1 MYCWIKIFEYHFR
14 NDAEISITLAINL
27 VYLLSLVL
35 QPFMPTTSEE
45 IREQL
50 NFKGPAYALETAFRC
65 YLPPGHTIAQARPL
79 FKRVEK
85 ALADD
90 YRLRFSGQKK

>member
-1 MYCWIKIFEYHFR
+1 
-14 NDAEISITLAINL
+14 LALNL

-45 IREQL
+45 IRQQL
-50 NFKGPAYALETAFRC
+50 NIKEKVYALETAFRC
-65 YLPPGHTIAQARPL
+65 YLPVGHTIGQARPL

-85 ALADD
+85 ALADE